1 MNVVE
6 PTIEFCDYRGLRKIE
21 LIGKVCTK
29 QEDSIKSDSAETFCR
44 NRLIDG
50 HTAIFEHEYVYFNV
64 VSIPNRIV
72 REFVKLSPYIRWSY
86 LGNYIGFSYRVF
98 LDIMSNSRKMKAIY
112 NDIYHPSEVNDLFY
126 NMLLLSKEF
135 SHLLFDDKDIT
146 AKLEY
151 GIDAS
156 LRIASD
162 AEILAN
168 APEIYNVT
176 YKITTDRGI
185 THEAVRHREMSFMQ
199 ESTRWCN
206 YAKGR
211 FGYKYGKN
219 ISVIEPPFKNE
230 DSLEKFYDV
239 VAGNEAIY
247 QELTNDGEPAQL
259 ARSVLPTATKSDI
272 YVSGTLDMWIGEH
285 LETVYPKLTIV
296 ENKGFLPLRNHKA
309 AHPQMIEIA
318 KMIAEDIAVRFP
330 NETGRIINYFE

>member
-1 MNVVE
+1 
-6 PTIEFCDYRGLRKIE
+6 
-21 LIGKVCTK
+21 
-29 QEDSIKSDSAETFCR
+29 
-44 NRLIDG
+44 
-50 HTAIFEHEYVYFNV
+50 
-64 VSIPNRIV
+64 
-72 REFVKLSPYIRWSY
+72 
-86 LGNYIGFSYRVF
+86 
-98 LDIMSNSRKMKAIY
+98 
-112 NDIYHPSEVNDLFY
+112 
-126 NMLLLSKEF
+126 
-135 SHLLFDDKDIT
+135 
-146 AKLEY
+146 
-151 GIDAS
+151 
-156 LRIASD
+156 
-162 AEILAN
+162 
-168 APEIYNVT
+168 
-176 YKITTDRGI
+176 
-185 THEAVRHREMSFMQ
+185 MSFMQ

-211 FGYKYGKN
+211 LGYKYGRN

>member
-1 MNVVE
+1 MNIVE

-29 QEDSIKSDSAETFCR
+29 QEDSIKPDSAETFCR

-64 VSIPNRIV
+64 TSIPNYVI

-86 LGNYIGFSYRVF
+86 NSYYIAFSYRVF

-112 NDIYHPSEVNDLFY
+112 NDIYHSSEVSDLFY

-135 SHLLFDDKDIT
+135 AHLLFDDEDII
-146 AKLEY
+146 AKLEC
-151 GIDAS
+151 GINEN
-156 LRIASD
+156 LRITSD
-162 AEILAN
+162 AEILER

-185 THEAVRHREMSFMQ
+185 THEVVRHREMSFMQ
-199 ESTRWCN
+199 ESTRCCN

-211 FGYKYGKN
+211 FGEN

-272 YVSGTLDMWIGEH
+272 YISGTLDMWIGEH

>member
-1 MNVVE
+1 
-6 PTIEFCDYRGLRKIE
+6 
-21 LIGKVCTK
+21 
-29 QEDSIKSDSAETFCR
+29 
-44 NRLIDG
+44 
-50 HTAIFEHEYVYFNV
+50 
-64 VSIPNRIV
+64 
-72 REFVKLSPYIRWSY
+72 
-86 LGNYIGFSYRVF
+86 
-98 LDIMSNSRKMKAIY
+98 
-112 NDIYHPSEVNDLFY
+112 
-126 NMLLLSKEF
+126 MLLLSKEF

-151 GIDAS
+151 DIDAS
-156 LRIASD
+156 LRITSD
-162 AEILAN
+162 AEIRER

-176 YKITTDRGI
+176 YKITTDRGV

-211 FGYKYGKN
+211 LGYKYGNN
-219 ISVIEPPFKNE
+219 INVIEPPFKNE

-239 VAGNEAIY
+239 IASNEAVY
-247 QELTNDGEPAQL
+247 QELTNDSEPAQL

>member
-1 MNVVE
+1 M
-6 PTIEFCDYRGLRKIE
+6 IC
-21 LIGKVCTK
+21 
-29 QEDSIKSDSAETFCR
+29 
-44 NRLIDG
+44 
-50 HTAIFEHEYVYFNV
+50 
-64 VSIPNRIV
+64 
-72 REFVKLSPYIRWSY
+72 
-86 LGNYIGFSYRVF
+86 
-98 LDIMSNSRKMKAIY
+98 
-112 NDIYHPSEVNDLFY
+112 FY

-151 GIDAS
+151 GIDVS

-162 AEILAN
+162 AEIRER

-176 YKITTDRGI
+176 YKITTDRGV

-211 FGYKYGKN
+211 LGYKYGNN
-219 ISVIEPPFKNE
+219 INVIEPPFKNE

-239 VAGNEAIY
+239 IAGNEAIY
-247 QELTNDGEPAQL
+247 QELINDGEPAQL
-259 ARSVLPTATKSDI
+259 ARSVLPTATKLDV

>member
-1 MNVVE
+1 MKIVE
-6 PTIEFCDYRGLRKIE
+6 PEIQRITKTGLEKIE

-29 QEDSIKSDSAETFCR
+29 QEHTIKEGSAKTFCT

-64 VSIPNRIV
+64 VSIPNRVV

-86 LGNYIGFSYRVF
+86 YGNYIGFSYRVF

-112 NDIYHPSEVNDLFY
+112 NDIYHPSEINDLFY

-135 SHLLFDDKDIT
+135 SHLLFDDEDII

-151 GIDAS
+151 GTDAS

-176 YKITTDRGI
+176 YKITTDRGV

-211 FGYKYGKN
+211 LGYKYGRN

-272 YVSGTLDMWIGEH
+272 YVSGTLDMWIGEQ
-285 LETVYPKLTIV
+285 LETVYPKLTIK
-296 ENKGFLPLRNHKA
+296 ENKGFLPLRNHSH
-309 AHPQMIEIA
+309 AHPQMIEVA
-318 KMIAEDIAVRFP
+318 KMIDEDLRKSFSNAI
-330 NETGRIINYFE
+330 EQIINYY